1 MSITLVDFKCEPCDL
16 TWEHVFEKKT
26 DIVNELPC
34 TECGETALRLWG
46 VTNFIHTTHSSMY
59 GKYEPCFGEVV
70 ESRSHKQQLL
80 KKYGVVE
87 SSDPVK
93 GSRCYRT
100 DDHAP
105 ALSALD
111 KDIQITNGT
120 SGKSLPKGNWMS
132 APDNAKE

>member
-1 MSITLVDFKCEPCDL
+1 MAITLVDFKCEQCDL
-16 TWEHVFEKKT
+16 TWEHVFEKKA

-34 TECGETALRLWG
+34 KNCGVTALRLWG

-59 GKYEPCFGEVV
+59 GRYEPCFGEVV

-80 KKYGVVE
+80 KKYNVIE

>member
-1 MSITLVDFKCEPCDL
+1 MAITLVDFKCEPCDL
-16 TWEHVFEKKT
+16 TWEHVFEKKA

-34 TECGETALRLWG
+34 KNCGVTALRLWG

-59 GKYEPCFGEVV
+59 GRYEPCFGEVV

-80 KKYGVVE
+80 KKYNVIE

-120 SGKSLPKGNWMS
+120 RGESIPKASWMS